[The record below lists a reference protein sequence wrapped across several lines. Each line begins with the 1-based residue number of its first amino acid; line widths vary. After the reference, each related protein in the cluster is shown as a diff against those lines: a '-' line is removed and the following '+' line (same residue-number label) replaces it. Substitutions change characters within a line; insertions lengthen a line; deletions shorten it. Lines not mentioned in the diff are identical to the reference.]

1 LSGGNQQKVVLAKSL
16 AMDPRVIIFDEPTR
30 GVDVAAKAEIHKL
43 IIAAAEGGAAVVLI
57 SSELPELLAIADRIV
72 VMANRRVRGELPREA
87 SEADVM
93 MHALAS

>member
-1 LSGGNQQKVVLAKSL
+1 
-16 AMDPRVIIFDEPTR
+16 
-30 GVDVAAKAEIHKL
+30 
-43 IIAAAEGGAAVVLI
+43 
-57 SSELPELLAIADRIV
+57 LAIADRIV